1 MLLPPDPNRKPP
13 SLFREIGCLSVLLFL
28 FYASAV
34 FIYPSLFE
42 SEDSNRDARGKIGK
56 FFNEQTSSYRDS
68 GEFIDRQDET
78 SINTRNLQSYYK
90 KSVGTKLDRII
101 ATTRSR
107 NLTGNRQKVFL
118 GFIDVVRAVKIQQPN
133 INNAN
138 QKKIQWQHLDI
149 KFFICESDERGV
161 DMPDIAVLDRV
172 SDRCP
177 VGYSQVS
184 RRKVGVHAAKSN
196 IDFILHEQEKKYD
209 FNKKFVEDFAR
220 SPDFIT
226 TDLEPYQYRIQSRDE
241 QVIIS
246 ARPKSY
252 KNPLDLTYLIIAT
265 ATERKEKHRRYIY
278 QYCESGVPNI
288 PVPKYIDIP
297 KIGLN
302 EDSDPLKICP
312 TGYTPTEYMN

>member
-1 MLLPPDPNRKPP
+1 MLLPPDPNRKSP
-13 SLFREIGCLSVLLFL
+13 SLFREIGCLSALLFL
-28 FYASAV
+28 FCASAV

-42 SEDSNRDARGKIGK
+42 SEDPNRDARVKIGK

-68 GEFIDRQDET
+68 GKFIDRQNET
-78 SINTRNLQSYYK
+78 SINTRNLQNYYK

-101 ATTRSR
+101 TTTRTS

-118 GFIDVVRAVKIQQPN
+118 GFVEVVRAVKIQQLN
-133 INNAN
+133 IDNAN
-138 QKKIQWQHLDI
+138 KKEIQWQHLDI
-149 KFFICESDERGV
+149 KSFICESDERGV

-177 VGYSQVS
+177 VGYSQTS
-184 RRKVGVHAAKSN
+184 RKKVGVHAAKSN
-196 IDFILHEQEKKYD
+196 IDLILHEQEKKYD
-209 FNKKFVEDFAR
+209 LNKKFAEDFAR
-220 SPDFIT
+220 PPGFIL
-226 TDLEPYQYRIQSRDE
+226 TDLESYQYRVQSRDK

-246 ARPKSY
+246 ARPKPY
-252 KNPLDLTYLIIAT
+252 TNPLDLTYLIIAT

-278 QYCESGVPNI
+278 QYCESGVSNI

-302 EDSDPLKICP
+302 EDRDPLKSCP
-312 TGYTPTEYMN
+312 TGYTPTEYIN